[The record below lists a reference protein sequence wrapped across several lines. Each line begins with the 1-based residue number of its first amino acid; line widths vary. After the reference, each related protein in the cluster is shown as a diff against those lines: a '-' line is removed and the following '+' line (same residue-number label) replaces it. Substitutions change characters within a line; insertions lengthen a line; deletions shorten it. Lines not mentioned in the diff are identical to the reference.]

1 MSCIRNL
8 ENEPED
14 WLAGGYPLVTMMNIE
29 VRKGK
34 KKPVIKKALV
44 ELEGPLFKLYE
55 SKREEWALGDFFNMV
70 ASVQYDFP
78 GIKPYLGVPPK
89 SEEFDAKPDKEYNP
103 EEKPFA
109 IIHNYNLNELSDA
122 IAK

>member
-1 MSCIRNL
+1 MSCVRNL

-14 WLAGGYPLVTMMNIE
+14 WLPGGSPLVTMMNIE

-55 SKREEWALGDFFNMV
+55 QKR
-70 ASVQYDFP
+70 
-78 GIKPYLGVPPK
+78 
-89 SEEFDAKPDKEYNP
+89 
-103 EEKPFA
+103 
-109 IIHNYNLNELSDA
+109 
-122 IAK
+122 

>member
-89 SEEFDAKPDKEYNP
+89 SE
-103 EEKPFA
+103 
-109 IIHNYNLNELSDA
+109 
-122 IAK
+122 